1 MPPEDR
7 VQQLRALIGLGLV
20 YAICLA
26 AALVSC
32 HAERAVP

>member
-1 MPPEDR
+1 MSTEDR
-7 VQQLRALIGLGLV
+7 VQQLRALIALGLV

-32 HAERAVP
+32 NAERALP